1 MTFIDRTGQSRPDIE
16 DLTKTRNIPAL
27 IRLMGHADPTIRW
40 KAARSLGESGPE
52 SVLPLISALSAP
64 DAHIRLGAVE
74 ALGTVQDAR
83 AVRPVLDLLHC
94 EKKIE
99 VTWAAIIALGEL
111 GSLEAI
117 PDLEHCLAS
126 DNRYIRYGA
135 ACALQRLGWKP
146 ATDTDHMYYLI
157 ALQDWKSV
165 KGFGAA
171 AIPPLSNIYRD
182 SDSSTRSAIISLL
195 GEMGDAGARATCQMG
210 LKDRDPQV
218 RWTAVLA
225 SMNCGISS
233 IHLPLSVADRER
245 TGPNPAAAALL
256 NFLFLGIGYN
266 YIGKWWGFPVFMT
279 YMSILVLA
287 QLYAGPFLPY
297 LIAYPVTAVLG
308 IHTYY
313 LTARMSDL

>member
-1 MTFIDRTGQSRPDIE
+1 MTFKDRIGQSRPDI
-16 DLTKTRNIPAL
+16 DNLIRTGNIPAL

-40 KAARSLGESGPE
+40 KAARFLGESGPDHV
-52 SVLPLISALSAP
+52 SHVIDALSVP
-64 DAHIRLGAVE
+64 DAYIRLGALE
-74 ALGTVQDAR
+74 ALGAIKDKR
-83 AVRPVLDLLHC
+83 AVRPVLDLLHS

-99 VTWAAIIALGEL
+99 VSWAAIIALGEL
-111 GSLEAI
+111 GSPEAI
-117 PDLEHCLAS
+117 PDLEHCLIS

-135 ACALQRLGWKP
+135 ACALHNLGWKP
-146 ATDTDHMYYLI
+146 TTDTDQIYYLI

-165 KGFGAA
+165 RGFGPA
-171 AIPPLSNIYRD
+171 AIKPLSVIYRHTD
-182 SDSSTRSAIISLL
+182 PDTRSTIVSLL
-195 GEMGDAGARATCQMG
+195 GELGDAGAHTTCQMG
-210 LKDRDPQV
+210 LKDRDPHV

-225 SMNCGISS
+225 SMNCGIRS
-233 IHLPLSVADRER
+233 IDLPPFVADRER

-266 YIGKWWGFPVFMT
+266 YIGKWWGFPVFMA

-297 LIAYPVTAVLG
+297 LVAYPVTAVLG

-313 LTARMSDL
+313 LATRMSDL